1 MFKFQHDTDKDLK
14 FVHVFPKLDAEAAK
28 AATAAEGGAAEA
40 SLGHEELLL
49 YSELPIFQRMVE
61 SKTPSFSQRRRV
73 LELLK
78 EVKARH
84 GRVEQKLAALEP
96 LEEDE
101 QRLYDT
107 LDTEQLGEKLTLL
120 TRQLDAMITG
130 GKLTKGEQQLVRA
143 QLASKLEAI
152 EMEAATAE
160 EAGKAKRAEKLRAGA
175 DEVRKRFEAVRSAP
189 PYVRKPKFE
198 AEIKAAKKK
207 LAELEKIEKSN
218 TVLPLAEVQKLSL
231 KPKLLADLSAMQAER
246 DGWFAGACE

>member
-1 MFKFQHDTDKDLK
+1 
-14 FVHVFPKLDAEAAK
+14 
-28 AATAAEGGAAEA
+28 
-40 SLGHEELLL
+40 
-49 YSELPIFQRMVE
+49 
-61 SKTPSFSQRRRV
+61 
-73 LELLK
+73 
-78 EVKARH
+78 
-84 GRVEQKLAALEP
+84 
-96 LEEDE
+96 
-101 QRLYDT
+101 
-107 LDTEQLGEKLTLL
+107 
-120 TRQLDAMITG
+120 MITG